1 MLAIIL
7 SACLA
12 NDPHI
17 CRNYRIALDS
27 NIDNTASC
35 TMNAPPHFAKWA
47 EEHPGWKIKRWRC
60 TDSSEN
66 DI

>member
-12 NDPHI
+12 TDPGV
-17 CRNYRIALDS
+17 CKDYRIPLDV
-27 NIDNTASC
+27 DVDPTKCA
-35 TMNAPPHFAKWA
+35 MHAPPHFAQWA
-47 EEHPGWKIKRWRC
+47 EEHPGWTISKWRC
-60 TDSSEN
+60 TTKTQN